1 MDLSQNY
8 LYEKNNYY
16 NYPRNNMRNKKSRK
30 QSPHKKDLLINNNNI
45 LQFSLNAINNIL
57 INNLNSSVSLG
68 LLNITNEN
76 NNFFPKELNNTQ
88 YINSLYDSIDYK
100 IRGNIYKQNKNIFLN
115 NYPNL
120 IPLLKNK
127 SCNNKNKREIK
138 IMKFDKEIINIK
150 NKTPTK
156 KLDKHYYLNIM
167 KSNKVN
173 SDKYRH
179 VKNNSENIDNNIDT
193 DKDNVDNLDIK
204 KPKINNNFDKYTIY
218 RTCTTINSNDKN
230 KQIYQSNN
238 VMPNNTKT
246 YKKKISPKKNYI
258 INKTTVNSKEKN
270 IKDNQNNN
278 NGTKNQIS
286 FKNKYIYKVIK
297 TTNNS
302 PKKLIIL
309 NKNQENQLK
318 NQTKE
323 IPNKKHSLLIPNQL
337 PKKIKHEHAQSYNIH
352 SYKPISNTERNT
364 NTYFNSNTNNN
375 KKIILHQNCNNN
387 MNINKTNQIKYST
400 LTNVANLKKTNSN
413 NKKIIIEKS
422 QKNKNLNIPY
432 ISPLNKLNNTEI
444 SSNPKNKNKYV
455 LCNKAIINKIKI
467 NNSNNI
473 QTTKNVVYQKTQ
485 TNKSIIPNNEKNK
498 NNNDVFIDDENS
510 IFKVIDNTQILTP
523 DEFSNSK
530 NSLMSSN
537 KFNQLN
543 GSNGTNTNQ
552 DTDYNSIKKFNN
564 NFFTNNDNKY
574 YNNSGY
580 DINFSFNKV

>member
-8 LYEKNNYY
+8 INEKNNYY

-30 QSPHKKDLLINNNNI
+30 QSPHKKNCFINNNNI

-76 NNFFPKELNNTQ
+76 NNFFPKQLNNTQ

-100 IRGNIYKQNKNIFLN
+100 IRGNIYKQNKNIFLQ

-120 IPLLKNK
+120 IPLIRNKSSNSKNK
-127 SCNNKNKREIK
+127 HEIR
-138 IMKFDKEIINIK
+138 IMKFDKEIISIK

-179 VKNNSENIDNNIDT
+179 VKNNSENIDNNIDM
-193 DKDNVDNLDIK
+193 DIDNENNLYIK

-230 KQIYQSNN
+230 RQIYQSNN
-238 VMPNNTKT
+238 IMPNNTNA
-246 YKKKISPKKNYI
+246 YKKKISPKKNNI
-258 INKTTVNSKEKN
+258 INKTTINSKEKN

-278 NGTKNQIS
+278 ESKNQIS
-286 FKNKYIYKVIK
+286 FKNKYICKIIK

-302 PKKLIIL
+302 PKKLIII

-323 IPNKKHSLLIPNQL
+323 IQNKKHNLLIPTKL

-352 SYKPISNTERNT
+352 SYKPISNTERNI
-364 NTYFNSNTNNN
+364 YFNSNQNNN
-375 KKIILHQNCNNN
+375 KKIIFHRNSNTNMNTNNN
-387 MNINKTNQIKYST
+387 KTSQINYST
-400 LTNVANLKKTNSN
+400 LTNVSNLKKANSN
-413 NKKIIIEKS
+413 NKKNIIEKN

-432 ISPLNKLNNTEI
+432 ISPLNKINNTEI

-467 NNSNNI
+467 NKTINT
-473 QTTKNVVYQKTQ
+473 QKTKNVVYQKTQ
-485 TNKSIIPNNEKNK
+485 TNKNIIPNKEKNK

-530 NSLMSSN
+530 NSLMNSN
-537 KFNQLN
+537 KFNLLN

-564 NFFTNNDNKY
+564 NFFTNDDNKY

-580 DINFSFNKV
+580 DINFSFNKI

>member
-1 MDLSQNY
+1 MDLSQNNI
-8 LYEKNNYY
+8 YEKNNYC

-30 QSPHKKDLLINNNNI
+30 QSPHKKNCFINNNNI

-76 NNFFPKELNNTQ
+76 NNFFPKQLNNTQ

-100 IRGNIYKQNKNIFLN
+100 IRGNIYKQNNNIFLQ

-120 IPLLKNK
+120 IPLIRNKSSNSKNK
-127 SCNNKNKREIK
+127 HEIR

-179 VKNNSENIDNNIDT
+179 VKNNSENIDNNIDM
-193 DKDNVDNLDIK
+193 DIDNENNLYIK
-204 KPKINNNFDKYTIY
+204 KPKINNNFDKYSIY
-218 RTCTTINSNDKN
+218 RTCTTINANDKN
-230 KQIYQSNN
+230 RQIYQSNN
-238 VMPNNTKT
+238 IMPNNTNA
-246 YKKKISPKKNYI
+246 YKKKISPKKNNI
-258 INKTTVNSKEKN
+258 INKTTINSKEKN

-278 NGTKNQIS
+278 ESKNQIS
-286 FKNKYIYKVIK
+286 FKNKYICKIIK
-297 TTNNS
+297 TKNNS

-318 NQTKE
+318 NQTKK
-323 IPNKKHSLLIPNQL
+323 IQNKKHNLLIPTKL

-352 SYKPISNTERNT
+352 SYKPISNTERNI
-364 NTYFNSNTNNN
+364 YFNSNQNNN
-375 KKIILHQNCNNN
+375 KKIIFHRNSNTNMNTNNN
-387 MNINKTNQIKYST
+387 KTSQINYST
-400 LTNVANLKKTNSN
+400 LTNVSNLKKANSN
-413 NKKIIIEKS
+413 NKKNIIEKN

-432 ISPLNKLNNTEI
+432 ISPLNKINNTEI

-455 LCNKAIINKIKI
+455 LCNKAIINTIKI
-467 NNSNNI
+467 NNTINT
-473 QTTKNVVYQKTQ
+473 QKTKNVVYQKTQ
-485 TNKSIIPNNEKNK
+485 TNKNIIPNKEKNK

-530 NSLMSSN
+530 NSLMNSN
-537 KFNQLN
+537 KFNLLN

-564 NFFTNNDNKY
+564 NFFTNDDNKY

-580 DINFSFNKV
+580 DINFSFNKI